1 MKGSSTIQKPDI
13 LVQFSNGFEPFEYRT
28 AKTSGIQM
36 FPVFECPVFGSLRIN
51 NPGIGLNNVSV

>member
-13 LVQFSNGFEPFEYRT
+13 LDRFSNRFEPSEYRK

-36 FPVFECPVFGSLRIN
+36 FPVFECPGSLRIN
-51 NPGIGLNNVSV
+51 KPGIGLNNVSV